1 MYTNKKQWYQALEET
16 LGLEPSD
23 LDDLAGILMETLPE
37 ALNVLEKAQVP
48 KDELRRHAHSIK
60 GSAGNLGLH
69 QLAKLADDLE
79 TLILNG
85 RSDSPEYQNKLAGV
99 KREYE
104 GFVRLME
111 K

>member
-1 MYTNKKQWYQALEET
+1 MYTDKQQWYQVLEDS

-23 LDDLAGILMETLPE
+23 LDELATILMETLPE
-37 ALNVLEKAQVP
+37 AINALESGSAP

-79 TLILNG
+79 TLLLRGSADTPNYCAKLTEIQA
-85 RSDSPEYQNKLAGV
+85 EYDAI
-99 KREYE
+99 
-104 GFVRLME
+104 VRLMQT
-111 K
+111 